1 MNQQQQTGIDPLLL
15 GGITKATH
23 LRNIKNKAP
32 TPTFKKWLDRQY
44 EYIGEA
50 RTADDEKAGSAIRKN
65 KRKSKNAQGNECGF
79 VVRLLGSG
87 NKALGITI
95 GDETV
100 SVFPQTTFI
109 KARNCL
115 EALVSAVRNDQAI
128 FNEVASQLEA
138 NGYEDIP
145 NFDEIDVLMA

>member
-87 NKALGITI
+87 NKALGIQSETRQFLYFHRQLSSRQ
-95 GDETV
+95 ETV
-100 SVFPQTTFI
+100 L
-109 KARNCL
+109 KL
-115 EALVSAVRNDQAI
+115 
-128 FNEVASQLEA
+128 
-138 NGYEDIP
+138 
-145 NFDEIDVLMA
+145 